1 MIDSSKLPIGRV
13 DVLDN
18 KLSDIDTTIV
28 NNYNE
33 TNIKID
39 NVNEDLLEIID
50 GLTKRIQT
58 LEARNYIK
66 ETWVNGASW
75 YRIWSDGWI
84 EQGGKYT
91 RASATNWNTTITLFK
106 PYKNTNYNI
115 SISSAGLAG
124 DKLGEHGENIENV
137 TTTSFS
143 YYFYTGASGDG
154 TTSFYWVACGY

>member
-33 TNIKID
+33 TNVKID
-39 NVNEDLLEIID
+39 SVNDDLLEIID

-58 LEARNYIK
+58 LESQKHIV
-66 ETWVNGASW
+66 ETWQSGTSW

-84 EQGGKYT
+84 EQGGKLTPASGGQNVNLYKKYT
-91 RASATNWNTTITLFK
+91 TTNYGVQATNCDSANTRGAQAWVVDASTIKVRATSG
-106 PYKNTNYNI
+106 T
-115 SISSAGLAG
+115 SASSTPCCWYA
-124 DKLGEHGENIENV
+124 
-137 TTTSFS
+137 
-143 YYFYTGASGDG
+143 Y
-154 TTSFYWVACGY
+154 GY

>member
-18 KLSDIDTTIV
+18 KLSDIDTTII

-58 LEARNYIK
+58 LEARNYVK
-66 ETWVNGASW
+66 ETWKSGESW
-75 YRIWSDGWI
+75 YRVWKDGWV
-84 EQGGKYT
+84 EQGGVISDTTDKT
-91 RASATNWNTTITLFK
+91 VTKTNDNNKLFRNA
-106 PYKNTNYNI
+106 Y
-115 SISSAGLAG
+115 
-124 DKLGEHGENIENV
+124 
-137 TTTSFS
+137 
-143 YYFYTGASGDG
+143 
-154 TTSFYWVACGY
+154 

>member
-39 NVNEDLLEIID
+39 NVNEDLLEIIN

-58 LEARNYIK
+58 LESQKHIV
-66 ETWVNGASW
+66 ETWQSGTSW

-91 RASATNWNTTITLFK
+91 RASATNWSTTITLFK

-137 TTTSFS
+137 TTTSFA

>member
-33 TNIKID
+33 TNVKID

-58 LEARNYIK
+58 LEARNYVK
-66 ETWVNGASW
+66 ETWKSGESW
-75 YRIWSDGWI
+75 YRIWNDGWI
-84 EQGGKYT
+84 EQGGVITSSTDKT
-91 RASATNWNTTITLFK
+91 VTVTLLKPMTTTNYSVMLTETDATTISNNSRNSTLDRDSRTK
-106 PYKNTNYNI
+106 
-115 SISSAGLAG
+115 
-124 DKLGEHGENIENV
+124 
-137 TTTSFS
+137 TSFS
-143 YYFYTGASGDG
+143 CYHNRHTIWYAY
-154 TTSFYWVACGY
+154 GY